1 MTMLVSTV
9 IALGERGAM
18 AEEINQPVAIARV
31 KSGVQGLD
39 TLLAGGFLKR
49 GIYLIMGPPG
59 AGKTVLGNQLC
70 FHHVSLGERAVY
82 VTLLAE
88 THARMLTHIQS
99 MEFFTSD
106 PIADTL
112 YYVSGYSVLEQEG
125 LAGLMNL
132 LRDVCRTQRAT
143 VLVVDGLLTAE
154 EVAPSPLEFK
164 HFVHGLHTYMEALGC
179 TTFLLTQFDGASYIR
194 PEFIMVDGLVE
205 LTDRVV
211 DMRSVREIQ
220 IHKFRGSSSLR
231 GKHLFEITDAG
242 LVIHPRTETLYPQ
255 APSDAL
261 NETSSARTAFG
272 ISRLDEMTQ
281 GGVARN
287 STTLLLGAPGT
298 GKTLLGLHFLTEGA
312 KQGEKGLLFGFHET
326 PEQLISKAS
335 RLGLPAESYVQNGQ
349 ITIIHSPKP
358 EDILDILAE
367 RIFEAVQRQQIRRLF
382 IDGLD
387 GFQRAIASNER
398 LSLFLNAL
406 TAELQMRQV
415 TTICA
420 VELTDMFNQTIR
432 IPVPGGT
439 GFADN
444 LFFLRYI
451 ELRSQLYRLI
461 SIIKI
466 RDSDYDTSIREF
478 RISDQ
483 GIEVASTFQSAE
495 TILTG
500 TSHPDETAG
509 SLPKAG
515 SFSDQEKQL

>member
-1 MTMLVSTV
+1 
-9 IALGERGAM
+9 M
-18 AEEINQPVAIARV
+18 AKGIDQPSAVTRV
-31 KSGVQGLD
+31 ESGVQGLD
-39 TLLAGGFLKR
+39 TLLSGGFLKG

-70 FHHVSLGERAVY
+70 FHHVAAGERAVY

-99 MEFFTSD
+99 MNFFTPD

-125 LAGLMNL
+125 LTGLINM
-132 LRDVCRTQRAT
+132 LREVCHTQRAT
-143 VLVVDGLLTAE
+143 LLVIDGLLTAE

-164 HFVHGLHTYMEALGC
+164 HFVHSLHTYMEALGC
-179 TTFLLTQFDGASYIR
+179 TTFLLTQFDGLSYIR

-205 LTDRVV
+205 LTDHVV
-211 DMRSVREIQ
+211 DMRAVREVQ
-220 IHKFRGSSSLR
+220 IHKFRGSRSLR

-242 LVIHPRTETLYPQ
+242 VVVHPRTEAVYPQ
-255 APSDAL
+255 VPDNVSGDLKSPSSGTRA
-261 NETSSARTAFG
+261 TFG

-281 GGVARN
+281 GGIARA

-312 KQGEKGLLFGFHET
+312 IRGEKGLLFGFHET
-326 PEQLISKAS
+326 PEQLIHKAG
-335 RLGLPAESYVQNGQ
+335 RLGLPAESYVKSGQ
-349 ITIIHSPKP
+349 IDIIYSPAP

-367 RIFEAVQRQQIRRLF
+367 QILKAVQRQQVRRLF

-398 LSLFLNAL
+398 LGLFLNAL

-420 VELTDMFNQTIR
+420 VELGDMFNPTIR
-432 IPVPGGT
+432 IPLPGGT

-444 LFFLRYI
+444 LFFLRYV

-461 SIIKI
+461 SIIKM
-466 RDSDYDTSIREF
+466 RDSGYDTSIREF
-478 RISDQ
+478 RISEQ
-483 GIEVASTFQSAE
+483 GVEVASTFQSAE

-500 TSHPDETAG
+500 TTHPSGTTG
-509 SLPKAG
+509 SLLQAQ
-515 SFSDQEKQL
+515 SFPNQEKQP

>member
-1 MTMLVSTV
+1 
-9 IALGERGAM
+9 M
-18 AEEINQPVAIARV
+18 AEGIDQPLAVVRM

-39 TLLAGGFLKR
+39 TLLAGGFLKG

-70 FHHVSLGERAVY
+70 FHHVASGERAVY

-88 THARMLTHIQS
+88 SHARMLTHIQS
-99 MEFFTSD
+99 MQFFTPD

-125 LAGLMNL
+125 LPGLMAL
-132 LRDVCRTQRAT
+132 LRDTCRAQRAT

-164 HFVHGLHTYMEALGC
+164 HFIHGLHTYMEALGC
-179 TTFLLTQFDGASYIR
+179 TTFLLTQFDGLSYIR

-205 LTDRVV
+205 LTDRVI
-211 DMRSVREIQ
+211 DMRGVREIQ
-220 IHKFRGSSSLR
+220 IHKFRGSRSLR
-231 GKHLFEITDAG
+231 GKHLFEITDSG
-242 LVIHPRTETLYPQ
+242 IVVHPRTETLYPQ
-255 APSDAL
+255 ASADV
-261 NETSSARTAFG
+261 SSESASSNTRTAFG

-298 GKTLLGLHFLTEGA
+298 GKTVLGLHFLVEGA
-312 KQGEKGLLFGFHET
+312 RQGENGLLFGFHET
-326 PEQLISKAS
+326 PRQLLAKAG
-335 RLGLPAESYVQNGQ
+335 RLGLSAESYVKSGQ
-349 ITIIHSPKP
+349 ITIIHSPTP
-358 EDILDILAE
+358 QDILDVLAEQILAIVK
-367 RIFEAVQRQQIRRLF
+367 RKQVRRLF
-382 IDGLD
+382 IDGLE
-387 GFQRAIASNER
+387 GFQRAIASDER
-398 LSLFLNAL
+398 LGFFLKAL
-406 TAELQMRQV
+406 TSELQMQQV
-415 TTICA
+415 TTMCA
-420 VELTDMFNQTIR
+420 VELTDLFTPTIK
-432 IPVPGGT
+432 IPLPGGT

-444 LFFLRYI
+444 LFFLRYV

-495 TILTG
+495 VILTG
-500 TSHPDETAG
+500 ATHPDTTTG
-509 SLPKAG
+509 SLPKTG
-515 SFSDQEKQL
+515 SPLNQEQQP